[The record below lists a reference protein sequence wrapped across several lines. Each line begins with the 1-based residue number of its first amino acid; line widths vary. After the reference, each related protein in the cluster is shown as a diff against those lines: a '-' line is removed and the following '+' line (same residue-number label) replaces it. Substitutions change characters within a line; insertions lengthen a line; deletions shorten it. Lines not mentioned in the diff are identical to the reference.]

1 MTSLGKLFSESEA
14 EEQRRLA
21 RKRMAMKESPARG
34 ARKGGTE
41 NGARGPMWRDLIF
54 NNIVIKTC
62 NEPGRWDV
70 NFVYGR
76 SQS

>member
-1 MTSLGKLFSESEA
+1 MTSLGKLFTRDGEYRGRKCVRNRA
-14 EEQRRLA
+14 GVDAPTPLPPPVAHFRLA
-21 RKRMAMKESPARG
+21 LAAP
-34 ARKGGTE
+34 
-41 NGARGPMWRDLIF
+41 RDLIF

-62 NEPGRWDV
+62 GNEPGRWDV